1 MGDLCSRGSFN
12 VVVRWRGWERLA
24 MLVQAG
30 KPWASD
36 TIHPHSI
43 QKDDHFSFRIGSKL
57 IRLVFETL
65 YVVER
70 IQRSKARH
78 C

>member
-1 MGDLCSRGSFN
+1 
-12 VVVRWRGWERLA
+12 